1 MDSWATEEYF
11 YFGLFGGTLAIPTFS
26 VEGGFFFIRVGS
38 NYEYHP
44 GLFHPGNPGLQI
56 RKNLY
61 PFFLLR

>member
-44 GLFHPGNPGLQI
+44 GLFTQAI
-56 RKNLY
+56 QDYK
-61 PFFLLR
+61 